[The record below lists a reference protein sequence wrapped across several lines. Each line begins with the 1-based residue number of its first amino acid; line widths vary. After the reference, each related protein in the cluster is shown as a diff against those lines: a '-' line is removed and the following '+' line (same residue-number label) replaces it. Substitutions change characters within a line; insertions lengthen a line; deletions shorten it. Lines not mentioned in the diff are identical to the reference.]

1 MNRNK
6 TGGRSKGT
14 PNRVTGSVREVIQ
27 AIVEGEAVHLPELL
41 EQLKPNERVTAFIRL
56 TQLVTPPVRPEPTDP
71 FVEQP
76 LFND

>member
-1 MNRNK
+1 MNRHK

-14 PNRVTGSVREVIQ
+14 PNRVTGSVR
-27 AIVEGEAVHLPELL
+27 AVHLPELL